1 MKQTKDRIAGL
12 HGRFF
17 CTENGRHGGTR
28 YAFSGDC
35 LLGLHLILPRSL
47 GAHEVLACLTPDA
60 GGESLSVPL
69 SLIHSEHGW
78 EEYAAMLDTARI
90 FSRGRLFFLTLSFRS
105 VYGLLYGRAT
115 EGERVSFSHEAGRG
129 FPLLLTE
136 QREELTVGGGVL
148 AMPFSALASTGE
160 LCRGEDG
167 DYDRF
172 FSHLAAHGI
181 KALLLSLSACEGAGL
196 REEALALPP
205 AARESAAAHGVAC
218 LFDLLPFVSL
228 HKVGRLPDPTD
239 PQGYDL
245 CDTGEASAI
254 PPACGIEDPI
264 SPATLC
270 GEGGILARAI
280 DGGYFGV
287 FLRYADRFGD
297 PFLCA
302 VRRELSLR
310 AQGALF
316 LGCVACP
323 DVDGIA
329 FGRRRRFFDGA
340 LDGLV
345 SYALRNALLA
355 YLSDGAT
362 ELLSSFLSRTLG
374 AMPTHQLCHAVHP
387 LDEPS
392 GVPFSSLLA
401 PLVEGQVGEGHLSDL
416 SRLAFLIAATLPG
429 MPMLPE
435 GGAEEEAFAFRLRL
449 FGMRR
454 KEKTLHTGRLR
465 LHTLTPDL
473 LVFSRE
479 REGEML
485 LTVIN
490 RSPDALKISSAEGF
504 SVLFGGRGRKLLYRL
519 APYSGTVLRFELFT
533 GEVGA
538 LSFQRVPILSR
549 DTRFTVRSCGA
560 SVKSS

>member
-1 MKQTKDRIAGL
+1 MNQTKDRIASL
-12 HGRFF
+12 RGRFF

-35 LLGLHLILPRSL
+35 LVGLHLILPRSL
-47 GAHEVLACLTPDA
+47 GAHEVCACLAPDA

-69 SLIHSEHGW
+69 SLIHSDRGW
-78 EEYAAMLDTARI
+78 EEYAALLDTARI
-90 FSRGRLFFLTLSFRS
+90 FSLGRLFFLSLSFRS
-105 VYGLLYGRAT
+105 PYGVLYAAVA
-115 EGERVSFSHEAGRG
+115 EGEQISFSYEEERG
-129 FPLLLTE
+129 FPILLAE
-136 QREELTVGGGVL
+136 NRDGETVGGGVFAL
-148 AMPFSALASTGE
+148 PFSALKSTGA

-172 FSHLAAHGI
+172 FSHLAAHGV
-181 KALLLSLSACEGAGL
+181 KALFLSLSACEDVGL
-196 REEALALPP
+196 CEEALTLTDTV
-205 AARESAAAHGVAC
+205 RESAAAHGVAC

-228 HKVGRLPDPTD
+228 HRAGRLSDPAD
-239 PQGYDL
+239 PQGYGF
-245 CDTGEASAI
+245 CDIGGA
-254 PPACGIEDPI
+254 PPFPLSGGIEDPI
-264 SPATLC
+264 SPAALC

-280 DGGYFGV
+280 DGGYTGV

-302 VRRELSLR
+302 VRNELSLR
-310 AQGALF
+310 APDGLF
-316 LGCVACP
+316 FGCVACP
-323 DVDGIA
+323 NVDGIA

-362 ELLSSFLSRTLG
+362 DLLSSFLSCTLA
-374 AMPTHQLCHAVHP
+374 AMPAHQLCHTVHP

-392 GVPFSSLLA
+392 GASFSSLLA
-401 PLVEGQVGEGHLSDL
+401 PLLAGHEGEEHLSDL
-416 SRLAFLIAATLPG
+416 SRLAALITATLPG
-429 MPMLPE
+429 MPMLPKD
-435 GGAEEEAFAFRLRL
+435 ATEEEAFAFRLRL

-454 KEKTLHTGRLR
+454 KERTLHTGIFR

-490 RSPDALKISSAEGF
+490 RSPDALKISSADGF

-519 APYSGTVLRFELFT
+519 APYSGTVLRFELYT
-533 GEVGA
+533 GETGT

-549 DTRFTVRSCGA
+549 DTRFTARLCGA
-560 SVKSS
+560 SEKSS